1 MFARRRALT
10 GASNEADRSATPPP
24 AYNLLPSS
32 PPSYTDE
39 QWFFDGIRVLRFV
52 EASRVAKPSALH
64 IALARFEDLCGQKLD
79 WTPLGP
85 ITYTCKAGHTRL
97 YWKHK
102 DLSLHADLPEDL
114 AEAYMIKHCTPVSP
128 EFSLESA
135 PEYLHSPSSSTR
147 TSSSYRSAPDELTSP
162 ELNIGG
168 PDHQPNE
175 DINGEQSVLQLHWLV
190 KKPLRNPQQ
199 IILCTL
205 DCLAINDDRKLCQ
218 ELTESRN
225 RVYGFLGK
233 WIPCKQLTGVGFV
246 KASNPA

>member
-85 ITYTCKAGHTRL
+85 VTYTCKAGGIQDFIGSMKNL
-97 YWKHK
+97 
-102 DLSLHADLPEDL
+102 
-114 AEAYMIKHCTPVSP
+114 VSMQI
-128 EFSLESA
+128 S
-135 PEYLHSPSSSTR
+135 
-147 TSSSYRSAPDELTSP
+147 
-162 ELNIGG
+162 
-168 PDHQPNE
+168 
-175 DINGEQSVLQLHWLV
+175 
-190 KKPLRNPQQ
+190 QQ
-199 IILCTL
+199 ISLRRT
-205 DCLAINDDRKLCQ
+205 
-218 ELTESRN
+218 
-225 RVYGFLGK
+225 
-233 WIPCKQLTGVGFV
+233 
-246 KASNPA
+246 